1 MPTPKETKLIHT
13 AKRALQMDDDTYRAL
28 LQRIAGVESSK
39 NLTPLGVARLIREFE
54 RLGFTAAP
62 AKSAGR
68 KTPSVTVDRQ
78 ALIGKIN
85 ALLAD
90 AVRPWA
96 YADAMAQRMF
106 RVDRVDWLDPEQTQK
121 LVAALSIDAR
131 RAGREC
137 DK

>member
-1 MPTPKETKLIHT
+1 
-13 AKRALQMDDDTYRAL
+13 MDDADYRAML
-28 LQRIAGVESSK
+28 KRIAGVDSAK
-39 NLTPLGVARLIREFE
+39 KLTPTGVARVMREFK
-54 RLGFTAAP
+54 RLGFTATP

-68 KTPSVTVDRQ
+68 KTPNVTVDRQ

-90 AVRPWA
+90 AGRPWA

-106 RVDRVDWLDPEQTQK
+106 RVDRVDWLEYPLLQK

-131 RAGREC
+131 RAGRVC